1 MKLLKNINYALVSRS
16 FIALLFVFAGIGKV
30 ASFSAFASSLGQM
43 GVPLPMLAAIIVII
57 VEIPVAL
64 AFAYGYKV
72 KEAGY
77 ALIAFTVL
85 ATLIAHHDFE
95 NQMNV
100 IMSLKNLAIVGGI
113 MSAIAC
119 SCAMCGVHGKKGH

>member
-1 MKLLKNINYALVSRS
+1 MKKINCALVSRS
-16 FIALLFVFAGIGKV
+16 FIALLFVFAGVGKV
-30 ASFSAFASSLGQM
+30 MEFSAFASSLGQM
-43 GVPLPMLAAIIVII
+43 GVPVPILAAIIVIVI
-57 VEIPVAL
+57 EIPVAL
-64 AFAYGYKV
+64 AFAYGYKT
-72 KEAGY
+72 KETGY

-85 ATLIAHHDFE
+85 ATLIAHRDFT

-119 SCAMCGVHGKKGH
+119 SCATCVVHGKRG

>member
-1 MKLLKNINYALVSRS
+1 MKKINYALVSRS
-16 FIALLFVFAGIGKV
+16 LIALLFVFAGIGKV
-30 ASFSAFASSLGQM
+30 MGFSAFASSLGQM
-43 GVPLPMLAAIIVII
+43 EIPVPMLAALIVVI

-72 KEAGY
+72 KETGY

-85 ATLIAHHDFE
+85 ATLIAHRDFD

-119 SCAMCGVHGKKGH
+119 SCATCVVHGKKG

>member
-1 MKLLKNINYALVSRS
+1 MNKLNYALVSRS

-30 ASFSAFASSLGQM
+30 MGFAGFASSLGQM
-43 GVPLPMLAAIIVII
+43 GVPVPMLAALIVVI

-72 KEAGY
+72 KETGY
-77 ALIAFTVL
+77 AIIAFTVL
-85 ATLIAHHDFE
+85 ATLIAHRDFS

-100 IMSLKNLAIVGGI
+100 IMALKNLAIVGGV

-119 SCAMCGVHGKKGH
+119 SCAACVVHGKKG